1 LIRLKDALHLS
12 FPRRGFDELST
23 THWAV
28 KDVDLFRVL
37 YNSMTI
43 STRMPKVF
51 TVPVPQ
57 FVNKNLVS
65 VMMPFAGFS
74 PVYEAIQAAVTTAGM
89 ECIRADELWEH
100 STIIQD
106 IVSIIDR
113 AAIVICD
120 CTNKNANVFYEAGI
134 AHTLGKEV
142 ILITQNKADIPFD
155 LQQHRYIHYLGN
167 SEGLAGLTK
176 ELVGRIN
183 TLKAR

>member
-1 LIRLKDALHLS
+1 
-12 FPRRGFDELST
+12 
-23 THWAV
+23 
-28 KDVDLFRVL
+28 
-37 YNSMTI
+37 
-43 STRMPKVF
+43 
-51 TVPVPQ
+51 
-57 FVNKNLVS
+57 
-65 VMMPFAGFS
+65 MMPFAGFS
-74 PVYEAIQAAVTTAGM
+74 PVYEAIQAAVSDAGM

-106 IVSIIDR
+106 IVTIIDR

-134 AHTLGKEV
+134 AHALGKEV
-142 ILITQNKADIPFD
+142 ILITQSKADIPFD

-176 ELVGRIN
+176 ELSGRIN